1 MSMDKREAGTQVP
14 CAHWSTYL
22 RSGSSLCT
30 AGPASS
36 SSSDIPVTYLMGH
49 SQSRDSEN
57 QPALHMSLSHRLA
70 SRAGLE
76 SPTREEAHSRQ
87 YRRPCGAPPSEPS
100 PRGARGKVGVRRAQT
115 PRYRHP
121 GDANHGIPQSKT
133 MGPTLPEKAHPLTVT
148 SRSRLSRRPF
158 CNGGKLYLRNV
169 QYSGQ

>member
-1 MSMDKREAGTQVP
+1 MTTLPNRSLGTPIPHVPPVEIRVCSMSMDKREAGTQVP

-57 QPALHMSLSHRLA
+57 QPALHVSLSHRLA

-76 SPTREEAHSRQ
+76 SRTREEAHSRQ
-87 YRRPCGAPPSEPS
+87 YQDHVEPPHRNPL
-100 PRGARGKVGVRRAQT
+100 
-115 PRYRHP
+115 P
-121 GDANHGIPQSKT
+121 GGQ
-133 MGPTLPEKAHPLTVT
+133 
-148 SRSRLSRRPF
+148 
-158 CNGGKLYLRNV
+158 GGKW
-169 QYSGQ
+169 G